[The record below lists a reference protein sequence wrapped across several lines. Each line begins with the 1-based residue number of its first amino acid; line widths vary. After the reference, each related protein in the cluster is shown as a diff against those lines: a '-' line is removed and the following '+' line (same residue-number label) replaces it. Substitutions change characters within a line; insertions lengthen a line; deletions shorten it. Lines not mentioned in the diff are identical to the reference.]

1 MISCRV
7 KIAAINRI
15 TSAPFAFAS
24 NNWYSSMINSFLN
37 KGQPEDMEDYDWDL
51 LNSQAF
57 SMRGYNYVLSA
68 RIRRFKAKY
77 KQIRCLGV

>member
-1 MISCRV
+1 MEIQYLPHEQRMLGEREELETRLSGL
-7 KIAAINRI
+7 
-15 TSAPFAFAS
+15 
-24 NNWYSSMINSFLN
+24 NSFLN

-51 LNSQAF
+51 LHSQAF

>member
-1 MISCRV
+1 MEIQYLPHEQRMLDEREELETRLSGL
-7 KIAAINRI
+7 
-15 TSAPFAFAS
+15 
-24 NNWYSSMINSFLN
+24 NSFLN

-57 SMRGYNYVLSA
+57 SMRGYNYNLSA

>member
-1 MISCRV
+1 MEIQYLPHEQRMLDEREELETRLSGL
-7 KIAAINRI
+7 
-15 TSAPFAFAS
+15 
-24 NNWYSSMINSFLN
+24 NSFLN

-51 LNSQAF
+51 LISQAF

>member
-1 MISCRV
+1 MEIQYLPHEQRMLDEREELETRLSGL
-7 KIAAINRI
+7 
-15 TSAPFAFAS
+15 
-24 NNWYSSMINSFLN
+24 NSFLN
-37 KGQPEDMEDYDWDL
+37 KGQEDMEDYDWDL
-51 LNSQAF
+51 LHSQAF

>member
-1 MISCRV
+1 MEIQYLPHEQRMLDERTELE
-7 KIAAINRI
+7 ARLFGLNA
-15 TSAPFAFAS
+15 
-24 NNWYSSMINSFLN
+24 FLN

-57 SMRGYNYVLSA
+57 SMRNYNYVLSA

-77 KQIRCLGV
+77 KTD

>member
-1 MISCRV
+1 MEIQYLPHEQRMLDEREELETRLSGLN
-7 KIAAINRI
+7 A
-15 TSAPFAFAS
+15 
-24 NNWYSSMINSFLN
+24 FLN

-77 KQIRCLGV
+77 KTD

>member
-1 MISCRV
+1 MEIQYLPHEQRMLDERTELE
-7 KIAAINRI
+7 ARLFGLNA
-15 TSAPFAFAS
+15 
-24 NNWYSSMINSFLN
+24 FLN

-57 SMRGYNYVLSA
+57 SMRNYNYVLSA

-77 KQIRCLGV
+77 KIK

>member
-1 MISCRV
+1 MEIQYLPHEQRMLDEREELETRLSGL
-7 KIAAINRI
+7 
-15 TSAPFAFAS
+15 
-24 NNWYSSMINSFLN
+24 NSFLN

-57 SMRGYNYVLSA
+57 SMRGYNYVFSA

>member
-1 MISCRV
+1 MEIQYLPHEQRMLDEREELETRLSGL
-7 KIAAINRI
+7 
-15 TSAPFAFAS
+15 
-24 NNWYSSMINSFLN
+24 NSFLN

-77 KQIRCLGV
+77 KQIRCFGV

>member
-1 MISCRV
+1 MEIQYLPHEQRMLDEREELETRLSG
-7 KIAAINRI
+7 
-15 TSAPFAFAS
+15 F
-24 NNWYSSMINSFLN
+24 NSFLN

>member
-1 MISCRV
+1 MLDEREELETRLSGL
-7 KIAAINRI
+7 
-15 TSAPFAFAS
+15 
-24 NNWYSSMINSFLN
+24 NSFLN

>member
-1 MISCRV
+1 MEIQYLPHEQRMLDERTELE
-7 KIAAINRI
+7 ARLFGLNA
-15 TSAPFAFAS
+15 
-24 NNWYSSMINSFLN
+24 FLN

-57 SMRGYNYVLSA
+57 SMRNYNYVLSA

-77 KQIRCLGV
+77 KIA

>member
-1 MISCRV
+1 MEIQYLPHEQRMLDEREELETRLSGL
-7 KIAAINRI
+7 
-15 TSAPFAFAS
+15 
-24 NNWYSSMINSFLN
+24 NSFLN
-37 KGQPEDMEDYDWDL
+37 KGQPENMEDYDWDL
-51 LNSQAF
+51 LHSQAF